1 MEVLDHLVITETSYT
16 SFEDRGI
23 MNQLRKSGFYEV
35 TGPEKKELEAFK
47 LETERK
53 RAEKEK
59 AKDIAKKMKEDGI
72 DLDTIKKYT
81 GLSKKE
87 IGGI

>member
-1 MEVLDHLVITETSYT
+1 M
-16 SFEDRGI
+16 
-23 MNQLRKSGFYEV
+23 
-35 TGPEKKELEAFK
+35 
-47 LETERK
+47 ETERK